1 MRPGRI
7 EGMTRL
13 LAVLLFL
20 CAPIAACGGQ
30 PADRTVNGGWERLD
44 ARGPGIP
51 LAVGDE
57 IVAVS
62 GGGDQRMRTFA
73 YVPATESMR
82 QVARSPLPWRCCF
95 TAIAAGRKVLIW
107 GGSPSGHRGEWGASY
122 EPNRDA
128 WQRIPPSPAPVPTSH
143 SAAWSGEEMLVWG
156 GETKGVCSGPINP
169 EPLGY
174 DPDTREWR
182 KLERSPMPGR
192 VGHVAV
198 WCGEQMLVWG
208 GTTGRDGACEPTD
221 HKRDGAA
228 FDPDRNEWVRIP
240 EAPIGWLEGSDA
252 VWTGEELLVWN
263 GKAVA
268 LYDPSTETWRQGAPA
283 PLQGVEVDAREPQRA
298 RIDEAVART
307 GGELFVWGGGSPRQ
321 PAHRPYVGG
330 SSAIPRPPIVYTDGA
345 LYDPETDS
353 WSILPAAPRG
363 ISWRLEAVW
372 HDGSVYVVARQ
383 GWIRYR
389 PDLSS
394 STR

>member
-1 MRPGRI
+1 
-7 EGMTRL
+7 MTRL

-283 PLQGVEVDAREPQRA
+283 PLQGVEVDACGPQRA